1 MAVMHIMLDDDAY
14 EPVHAHEAD
23 AGYDLRTPVEVTVPA
38 HGSAVINTRIHTEI
52 PDGCVGI
59 LKAKSGLNIK
69 HGIIGTGTVDAGY
82 TGAIIVKLYNM
93 SDEDYTFAKGD
104 KLIQLVILPI
114 LRPELELSESFELT
128 ERGSAGFGSTG
139 R

>member
-1 MAVMHIMLDDDAY
+1 MAIMHIMLDDGAY

-38 HGSAVINTRIHTEI
+38 HGSAVINTGIHTEI

-69 HGIIGTGTVDAGY
+69 HGIIGTGTIDAGY
-82 TGAIIVKLYNM
+82 TGAVIVKLYNM
-93 SDEDYTFAKGD
+93 SDEDYTFDRGD
-104 KLIQLVILPI
+104 KLIQLVIMPI
-114 LRPELELSESFELT
+114 IRPELELCESFGLT